1 MPTNKT
7 PGRTLQFYANFVK
20 KKNGTKDFYLLFYR
34 MFLMAHKE
42 TQIFYPT
49 FSVLLFFF
57 FFKELF
63 CFILNSM

>member
-1 MPTNKT
+1 MSTNKT
-7 PGRTLQFYANFVK
+7 PDKTLQFYANFVK

-57 FFKELF
+57 
-63 CFILNSM
+63 

>member
-7 PGRTLQFYANFVK
+7 PDRTLQFYANFVK

-34 MFLMAHKE
+34 MFLMAHNKE

-49 FSVLLFFF
+49 FSVLFFF
-57 FFKELF
+57 FLRNFSVLF
-63 CFILNSM
+63 